1 MNEEYYQMYL
11 DELKEI
17 RPCTDQERE
26 ELLRKAVKGDGA
38 ARKRLIEGH
47 LIFALA
53 SAKDFRDKGL
63 PMSDLVQEANL
74 GLTLAVEEY
83 REGDFLAQ
91 ARERIMA
98 LLKAALDDQSMEKK
112 VEETMLERVNR
123 LQEISGKMAEELGRE
138 ATVEELAQ
146 RMQMP
151 TWEIKDIMK
160 MAVDALSVTGEFG
173 QTPVESLGKEGFDE

>member
-11 DELKEI
+11 DELKAI

-26 ELLRKAVKGDGA
+26 ELLVKAASGDGA
-38 ARKRLIEGH
+38 ARERLIEGH

-53 SAKDFRDKGL
+53 AAKDFRDKGV

-74 GLTLAVEEY
+74 GLTLAVDAY

-91 ARERIMA
+91 AREQILS
-98 LLKAALDDQSMEKK
+98 LLKASLEEQGMEKK
-112 VEETMLERVNR
+112 IEEEMLERVNR
-123 LQEISGKMAEELGRE
+123 LQEVSGKMAQELGRE

-151 TWEIKDIMK
+151 PGEIKDIMK